1 MTIFLVYLLFK
12 IQHRMRPEICELLVP
27 TIYETLE
34 NHESVLKYPTVDG
47 VAKSLF
53 FVSHT
58 EPEDLVR

>member
-1 MTIFLVYLLFK
+1 
-12 IQHRMRPEICELLVP
+12 MRPEICELLVP